1 MKLDDIDNKE
11 LLAEISRRFSQRDN
25 TIYEL
30 KVVMGKMEDI
40 NKRLLDAEANRSKFI
55 SIIRNLF

>member
-1 MKLDDIDNKE
+1 MKLRDIENSV
-11 LLAEISRRFSQRDN
+11 LLEEIERRFSQRDN

-40 NKRLLDAEANRSKFI
+40 NKKLLDM
-55 SIIRNLF
+55 NLTTLYLV